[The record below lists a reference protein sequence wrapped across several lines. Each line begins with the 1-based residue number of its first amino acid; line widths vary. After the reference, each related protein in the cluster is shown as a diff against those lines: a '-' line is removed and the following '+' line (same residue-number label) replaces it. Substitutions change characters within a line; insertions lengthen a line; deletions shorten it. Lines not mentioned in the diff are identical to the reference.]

1 MERLEK
7 NMKQL
12 GTYYIVDIQ
21 NMSHYSV
28 GWIDVDICWWAFIK

>member
-1 MERLEK
+1 
-7 NMKQL
+7 MKQL

-28 GWIDVDICWWAFIK
+28 GWIDVDICW